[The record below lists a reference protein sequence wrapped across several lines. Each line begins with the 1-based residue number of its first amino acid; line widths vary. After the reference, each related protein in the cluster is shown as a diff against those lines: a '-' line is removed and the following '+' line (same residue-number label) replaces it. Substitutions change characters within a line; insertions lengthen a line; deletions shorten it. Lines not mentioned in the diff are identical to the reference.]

1 MKKILATILVLIMVL
16 AFAGCGKKDSEKIPD
31 LETVFTMD
39 EGDINSVLP
48 GYTIDQLKEAW
59 GAPKDSDVDE
69 SVWYLNDM
77 RLIVNCNWL
86 GEVVVCGLEKTTSDD

>member
-1 MKKILATILVLIMVL
+1 MKKVLSVILIVAMILPI
-16 AFAGCGKKDSEKIPD
+16 AGCGKKNAETIPS
-31 LETVFTMD
+31 LQTIITMD

-59 GAPKDSDVDE
+59 GAPNDSGEQTD
-69 SVWYLNDM
+69 VWYLNDM

-86 GEVVVCGLEKTTSDD
+86 GEVVVCGLEKAD